1 MMLHSERYVVELR
14 NSYRVA
20 AKIKMLQKGRWM
32 SEDFVCPDR
41 TVEQRKAQ
49 KGILEQLRQMRTEN
63 LGARYRINKS
73 GKTEQHGRIQYHN
86 PNLDF
91 INILYIYVQYILN
104 VSYSTGSHNLLPGPI
119 PCGISV
125 LFHNVVW
132 CPLVFYR
139 IMV

>member
-49 KGILEQLRQMRTEN
+49 KGILEQLTQMRTEN
-63 LGARYRINKS
+63 LGARYRIKIRV
-73 GKTEQHGRIQYHN
+73 GEWRTMEE
-86 PNLDF
+86 F
-91 INILYIYVQYILN
+91 
-104 VSYSTGSHNLLPGPI
+104 STTTLTWTL
-119 PCGISV
+119 
-125 LFHNVVW
+125 
-132 CPLVFYR
+132 
-139 IMV
+139 